1 MAGVELDA
9 DTAHQ
14 AATDTLNTRESVDGN
29 LNTLRNLMEDLSQA
43 WTGAAGTSLQNTMTT
58 WDEKAAQLLDALSDI
73 AEALDSSA
81 TASTEQDAEDAAA
94 LGAYGDE
101 L

>member
-1 MAGVELDA
+1 MAGQELDA

-29 LNTLRNLMEDLSQA
+29 LSTLRNLMEDLAAA
-43 WTGAAGTSLQNTMTT
+43 WTGAAGTSLQNTMVT
-58 WDEKAAQLLDALSDI
+58 WDQKAALLLDALSDI
-73 AEALDSSA
+73 AENLDASA
-81 TASTEQDAEDAAA
+81 TASTEQDADDASA
-94 LGAYGDE
+94 LGAYGNE